1 MKSIIILIDD
11 KKEKST
17 LSNEEKSS
25 IRQAVLRNASNN
37 TQLPPE
43 VLADSLIKAFNK
55 ISLA

>member
-37 TQLPPE
+37 TQLPRE